1 MTRAALPW
9 AALLVSVAGCSSVT
23 PLGEVLPE
31 ESPPRL
37 ELDRTPFYAQDD
49 HQCGP
54 AALAMALGTTGVDV
68 DPAELSAQLFLPGRQ
83 GSLQVEMLGSAR
95 RQGRLAY
102 VLSPDIAAPLAELA
116 AGHPVV
122 VLQNLGVESYPL
134 WHYAVLIGYDAAR
147 GHALLRS
154 GTEQRLA
161 MPWSRFVGSW
171 DRGGRWSMVVL
182 EPGSVPGSAELLPYV
197 EAAAG
202 LADVDPAAGERALRA
217 ATVRWPDEPIA
228 WLGVGNAAYAAGRLD
243 EAIDSFARAVQLG
256 PRNAATRNNLAQALL
271 DAGCVPEARREAR
284 RALELAAATP
294 LAAAIAHTLA
304 DAEATR
310 PPGSRPA
317 LCQAQVEAQP

>member
-23 PLGEVLPE
+23 PLGEVLPA
-31 ESPPRL
+31 SAPPRL
-37 ELDRTPFYAQDD
+37 ELGHTPYFAQDD

-54 AALAMALGTTGVDV
+54 AALAMALGTAGVDV

-102 VLSPDIAAPLAELA
+102 VLSPDIAAPLSELA

-122 VLQNLGVESYPL
+122 VLQNLGVASYPL
-134 WHYAVLIGYDAAR
+134 WHYAVLIGYDTER
-147 GHALLRS
+147 EHALLRS
-154 GTEQRLA
+154 GADQRLE
-161 MPWSRFVGSW
+161 MSWSRFVGSW
-171 DRGGRWSMVVL
+171 ERGGRWSMVVL
-182 EPGSVPGSAELLPYV
+182 QPGTVPDSAELLPYV

-202 LADVDPAAGERALRA
+202 LADVDQGAGERALRA
-217 ATVRWPDEPIA
+217 ATVRWPDEPIT

-243 EAIDSFARAVQLG
+243 EAIESFARAVHLG

-271 DAGCVPEARREAR
+271 EAGCVPEARREAS

-294 LAAAIAHTLA
+294 LAAVIAQTQA
-304 DAEATR
+304 DAEAAS
-310 PPGSRPA
+310 PPASRPA

>member
-9 AALLVSVAGCSSVT
+9 AALLVSIAGCSSVT
-23 PLGEVLPE
+23 PLGEVLPA
-31 ESPPRL
+31 SAPSRL
-37 ELDRTPFYAQDD
+37 ELGQTPFYAQDD

-54 AALAMALGTTGVDV
+54 AALAMALGTAGVDV
-68 DPAELSAQLFLPGRQ
+68 DPADLGAQLFLPGRQ

-102 VLSPDIAAPLAELA
+102 VLKPDLAAPLAELA

-122 VLQNLGVESYPL
+122 VLQNLGVRSYPL

-147 GHALLRS
+147 GHAVLRS
-154 GTEQRLA
+154 GPDERLE
-161 MPWSRFVGSW
+161 MSWPRFIASW

-182 EPGSVPGSAELLPYV
+182 EPGIVPDSAELLPYV

-202 LADVDPAAGERALRA
+202 LADVDQGAGERALRA
-217 ATVRWPDEPIA
+217 ATVRWSDEPIA
-228 WLGVGNAAYAAGRLD
+228 WLGVGNAAYVAGRLD
-243 EAIDSFARAVQLG
+243 EAIGSFARAARLG
-256 PRNAATRNNLAQALL
+256 PQNVATRNNLAQALL

-294 LAAAIAHTLA
+294 LAAVVAQTLA
-304 DAEATR
+304 DAEATS
-310 PPGSRPA
+310 PPESRPA
-317 LCQAQVEAQP
+317 LCQSQGEAQP